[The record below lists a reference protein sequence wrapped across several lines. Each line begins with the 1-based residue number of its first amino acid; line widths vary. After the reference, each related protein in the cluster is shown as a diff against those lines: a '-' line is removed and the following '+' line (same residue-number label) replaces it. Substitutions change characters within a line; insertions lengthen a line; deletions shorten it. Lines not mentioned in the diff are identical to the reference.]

1 LTIGENIYRMRCK
14 ERFFIIHRKSD
25 FPYIDAFIMRR
36 KIIGIIGA
44 GSCDENIWRIAED
57 MGRKV
62 AESGAALVCGGLGGV
77 MEAASKGAKESGG
90 LTIGILPGF
99 AKDEANPYIDIPIAT
114 GLSHARNV
122 LVVRSSD
129 VVIAISGGY
138 GTLSE
143 IALALKM
150 EKPVIGINT
159 WDGIDGIIMV
169 KCPEEAMKKI
179 KEFA

>member
-1 LTIGENIYRMRCK
+1 MT
-14 ERFFIIHRKSD
+14 
-25 FPYIDAFIMRR
+25 RR

-44 GSCDENIWRIAED
+44 GSCDEKISRIAEE
-57 MGRKV
+57 MGRRV

-99 AKDEANPYIDIPIAT
+99 NKDEANPYIDIPIVT

-122 LVVRSSD
+122 IVVRSAD

-150 EKPVIGINT
+150 GKPVIGIGT
-159 WDGIDGIIMV
+159 WEGIDGVIRV
-169 KCPEEAMKKI
+169 KSPEEAMKKI

>member
-1 LTIGENIYRMRCK
+1 M
-14 ERFFIIHRKSD
+14 
-25 FPYIDAFIMRR
+25 ARR

-44 GSCDENIWRIAED
+44 GSCDEKIWSIAEE
-57 MGRKV
+57 MGRRV
-62 AESGAALVCGGLGGV
+62 SESGAVLICGGLGGV
-77 MEAASKGAKESGG
+77 MEAASKGARESGG

-99 AKDEANPYIDIPIAT
+99 DKDDANPYIDIPIVT

-122 LVVRSSD
+122 IVVRSAD
-129 VVIAISGGY
+129 VVIAVSGGY

-159 WDGIDGIIMV
+159 WEGIEGIIRV
-169 KCPEEAMKKI
+169 KDPEEAMKKI
-179 KEFA
+179 NEFA

>member
-1 LTIGENIYRMRCK
+1 M
-14 ERFFIIHRKSD
+14 
-25 FPYIDAFIMRR
+25 
-36 KIIGIIGA
+36 IGIVGA
-44 GSCDENIWRIAED
+44 GSCDEKISRIAEEI
-57 MGRKV
+57 GRRI

-99 AKDEANPYIDIPIAT
+99 NKDDANPYIDISIAT

-150 EKPVIGINT
+150 GKPVIGINT
-159 WDGIDGIIMV
+159 WEGIEGIVRV
-169 KCPEEAMKKI
+169 KSPEEAMKKI
-179 KEFA
+179 NEFA